1 MKEATMAAESLSD
14 LISKLTPEEQDSVK
28 QFVEFLKQRE
38 ASPSS
43 PFRAAVDE
51 FIDQHPELLR
61 RLAQ

>member
-1 MKEATMAAESLSD
+1 MLTEDLVDAIRSLPPEDQESVD
-14 LISKLTPEEQDSVK
+14 R
-28 QFVEFLKQRE
+28 FVEFLKRKR

-43 PFRAAVDE
+43 PFLAAVDE

>member
-1 MKEATMAAESLSD
+1 MAVENLAEVITS
-14 LISKLTPEEQDSVK
+14 LTPEEQESVR
-28 QFVEFLKQRE
+28 QFIEFLKGRG

-43 PFRAAVDE
+43 PFLAAVDE